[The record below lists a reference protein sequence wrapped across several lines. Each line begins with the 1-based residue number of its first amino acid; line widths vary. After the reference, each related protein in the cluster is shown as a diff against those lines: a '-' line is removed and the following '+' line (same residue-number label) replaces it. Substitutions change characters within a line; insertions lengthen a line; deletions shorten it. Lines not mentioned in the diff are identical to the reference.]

1 MYISHNNT
9 SAAKYVNILRGL
21 NKDREETQYTIGQDL
36 SPNDFKLLE
45 NLPKNL
51 IFKGF
56 WNYR

>member
-1 MYISHNNT
+1 M
-9 SAAKYVNILRGL
+9 NILRGL
-21 NKDREETQYTIGQDL
+21 NKDCKETQYTIGQDL

-56 WNYR
+56 GNYR